1 MFATDIDEAK
11 LEALKSEGIAE
22 VARLDARDSAAVA
35 AMAKR
40 AGKTDILLNAAG
52 FVHHGTVLDC
62 SDEDW
67 DFSFDLNV
75 KSMHRTIRAF
85 LPGMLENGRGAIVN
99 ISSAAGVFKAAPN
112 RYVYGA
118 TKAAVAALTRSVAAD
133 FIAKGSAATASAP
146 APSKRPR
153 CWSARPPLVPTDAR
167 CSSPGSRWDGSA
179 PQRKSHRSRS
189 ISPATKARSRQA
201 SRMSST
207 AAGRC
212 NAGETPMNK
221 IDLNGRCAVVT
232 GGAQGFGRAIA
243 ERFVAS
249 GAKVAIWDHD
259 LPFAEK
265 TAKEIGPA
273 VSAFKVDVSDLAAV
287 EKTRD
292 GTLKELGK
300 IDILVNNAGI
310 AGIDKTVWE
319 TDLDEWRK
327 VLRINLDGPFICCK
341 AVVPAMIAQKYGRIV
356 NIASIAGKEGN
367 PNAAHYSA
375 SKAGLIALTKS
386 LGKEL
391 AQHDIL
397 VNAVTPAAAKT
408 AIFDQLTQ
416 QHIDFML
423 SKIPKGRFV
432 LVEELAAMVAW
443 LASEDCAFST
453 GAVFDISGG
462 RATY

>member
-1 MFATDIDEAK
+1 M
-11 LEALKSEGIAE
+11 
-22 VARLDARDSAAVA
+22 
-35 AMAKR
+35 
-40 AGKTDILLNAAG
+40 
-52 FVHHGTVLDC
+52 
-62 SDEDW
+62 
-67 DFSFDLNV
+67 
-75 KSMHRTIRAF
+75 
-85 LPGMLENGRGAIVN
+85 
-99 ISSAAGVFKAAPN
+99 N
-112 RYVYGA
+112 R
-118 TKAAVAALTRSVAAD
+118 
-133 FIAKGSAATASAP
+133 
-146 APSKRPR
+146 
-153 CWSARPPLVPTDAR
+153 
-167 CSSPGSRWDGSA
+167 
-179 PQRKSHRSRS
+179 
-189 ISPATKARSRQA
+189 
-201 SRMSST
+201 
-207 AAGRC
+207 
-212 NAGETPMNK
+212 
-221 IDLNGRCAVVT
+221 IDLNGRTAIVT
-232 GGAQGFGRAIA
+232 GGAQGFGRAIT

-259 LPFAEK
+259 KALADK
-265 TAKEIGPA
+265 TAQTIGNA
-273 VSAFKVDVSDLAAV
+273 VSAFQVDVTDSAAV
-287 EKTRD
+287 EKSRD
-292 GTLKELGK
+292 DTLKAFGK

-310 AGIDKTVWE
+310 AGINKTVWE

-341 AVVPAMIAQKYGRIV
+341 AIVPAMLREGYGRIV

-391 AQHDIL
+391 AAHNIL

-408 AIFDQLTQ
+408 AIFDQMTQ

-423 SKIPKGRFV
+423 SKIPKNRFV

>member
-1 MFATDIDEAK
+1 
-11 LEALKSEGIAE
+11 
-22 VARLDARDSAAVA
+22 
-35 AMAKR
+35 
-40 AGKTDILLNAAG
+40 
-52 FVHHGTVLDC
+52 
-62 SDEDW
+62 
-67 DFSFDLNV
+67 
-75 KSMHRTIRAF
+75 
-85 LPGMLENGRGAIVN
+85 
-99 ISSAAGVFKAAPN
+99 
-112 RYVYGA
+112 
-118 TKAAVAALTRSVAAD
+118 
-133 FIAKGSAATASAP
+133 
-146 APSKRPR
+146 
-153 CWSARPPLVPTDAR
+153 
-167 CSSPGSRWDGSA
+167 
-179 PQRKSHRSRS
+179 
-189 ISPATKARSRQA
+189 
-201 SRMSST
+201 
-207 AAGRC
+207 
-212 NAGETPMNK
+212 MNK
-221 IDLNGRCAVVT
+221 IDLNNRCAVVT
-232 GGAQGFGRAIA
+232 GGAQGFGKAIT

-259 LPFAEK
+259 HALAEK
-265 TAKEIGPA
+265 TAKAIGSA
-273 VSAFKVDVSDLAAV
+273 VTAIKVDVSETANVEKARDATLAAF
-287 EKTRD
+287 
-292 GTLKELGK
+292 GK

-310 AGIDKTVWE
+310 AGINKTVWE

-341 AVVPAMIAQKYGRIV
+341 TVVPDMIKNGYGRIV

-391 AQHDIL
+391 AAHDIL

-423 SKIPKGRFV
+423 SKIPKNRFV
-432 LVEELAAMVAW
+432 LVEELASMVAW

>member
-1 MFATDIDEAK
+1 M
-11 LEALKSEGIAE
+11 
-22 VARLDARDSAAVA
+22 
-35 AMAKR
+35 
-40 AGKTDILLNAAG
+40 
-52 FVHHGTVLDC
+52 
-62 SDEDW
+62 
-67 DFSFDLNV
+67 
-75 KSMHRTIRAF
+75 
-85 LPGMLENGRGAIVN
+85 RG
-99 ISSAAGVFKAAPN
+99 
-112 RYVYGA
+112 
-118 TKAAVAALTRSVAAD
+118 
-133 FIAKGSAATASAP
+133 
-146 APSKRPR
+146 
-153 CWSARPPLVPTDAR
+153 
-167 CSSPGSRWDGSA
+167 SSP
-179 PQRKSHRSRS
+179 
-189 ISPATKARSRQA
+189 
-201 SRMSST
+201 RMT
-207 AAGRC
+207 QNQGL
-212 NAGETPMNK
+212 GTMNK
-221 IDLNGRCAVVT
+221 IDLNNRCAVVT
-232 GGAQGFGRAIA
+232 GGAQGFGRAIT

-259 LPFAEK
+259 QAFAEK
-265 TAKEIGPA
+265 TAKTIGPA
-273 VSAFKVDVSDLAAV
+273 VTAFAVDVSDLAAV
-287 EKTRD
+287 EKARD
-292 GTLKELGK
+292 ATLTAFGK

-310 AGIDKTVWE
+310 NKTVWE

-341 AVVPAMIAQKYGRIV
+341 AIVPSMVKQNYGRIV

-391 AQHDIL
+391 AGYEIA